1 MKTIELFGRKIVI
14 AKKKQKGEGLEY
26 LTYRPSRKPSMWL
39 YYIEQHGDY
48 TRMQVANNSF
58 DFVITNKGDKY
69 MFRAGSYDNKTN
81 SIARIL
87 KSVGFK
93 VKKTET
99 GFDISFG
106 DYKSSYI
113 KSNYFCFV
121 NLTREQFLIILDSCY
136 TGTEYGLSTQ
146 VTKTKEAV

>member
-14 AKKKQKGEGLEY
+14 AKENKKGEGLEY

-58 DFVITNKGDKY
+58 DFVINNQRNSYTLTVNSFDNNNKVAK
-69 MFRAGSYDNKTN
+69 
-81 SIARIL
+81 IL
-87 KSVGFK
+87 KSVGFI
-93 VKKTET
+93 VKKTAT
-99 GFDISFG
+99 GLDISFG
-106 DYKSSYI
+106 EYKTSYKSTSTFNAI
-113 KSNYFCFV
+113 Q
-121 NLTREQFLIILDSCY
+121 LTREQFLIILDSCY

>member
-1 MKTIELFGRKIVI
+1 MKTIELFGRKIVV

-58 DFVITNKGDKY
+58 NFVINNQKD
-69 MFRAGSYDNKTN
+69 SYTLTVN
-81 SIARIL
+81 SFDINTKVAKIL
-87 KSVGFK
+87 KSVGFI
-93 VKKTET
+93 VKKTQT
-99 GFDISFG
+99 GLDISFG
-106 DYKSSYI
+106 EYKTSYKSTSSFNAI
-113 KSNYFCFV
+113 Q
-121 NLTREQFLIILDSCY
+121 LTREQFLIILDSCY

-146 VTKTKEAV
+146 VTKIKEPF

>member
-58 DFVITNKGDKY
+58 NFVINNQRD
-69 MFRAGSYDNKTN
+69 SYTLTVNSFDNNTKV
-81 SIARIL
+81 AKIL
-87 KSVGFK
+87 KSVGFI
-93 VKKTET
+93 VKKTQT
-99 GFDISFG
+99 GLDISFG
-106 DYKSSYI
+106 DYKTSY
-113 KSNYFCFV
+113 KSTSAFNAIQ
-121 NLTREQFLIILDSCY
+121 LTREQFLIILDSCY

-146 VTKTKEAV
+146 VTKIKEAV

>member
-1 MKTIELFGRKIVI
+1 MKTIELFGRKIVV

-58 DFVITNKGDKY
+58 DFVINNQRNSYTLTVNSFDNNNKVAK
-69 MFRAGSYDNKTN
+69 
-81 SIARIL
+81 IL
-87 KSVGFK
+87 KSVGFI
-93 VKKTET
+93 VKKTQT
-99 GFDISFG
+99 GLDISFG
-106 DYKSSYI
+106 EYKTSYKSTSSFNAI
-113 KSNYFCFV
+113 Q
-121 NLTREQFLIILDSCY
+121 LTREQFLIILDSCY

-146 VTKTKEAV
+146 VTKIKEPF